1 MATNRTISN
10 SAAMKTNMVSRIV
23 SRYYVHIQCDTI
35 MTRSIFFK
43 ILKHN
48 RHRIAHPWVRNMGY
62 FFGSTTGM
70 YSVIILDCVIE
81 ARMVT
86 SSNGNIFRVTDLLC
100 GEFTGH
106 RWIPLTK
113 ASDAEFWCFHWSAQ
127 KNGWVK
133 IWYAGDLRCHHV
145 HYDVNVMRGCIL
157 CRGIFVR
164 FPRTLSQGNISG
176 FGLIPKLHSSY
187 GPVEQN
193 VYQQCLSSL
202 RFNGK
207 IDFCKQ
213 NGLAWYTVLFYESP
227 LKMPL
232 SRATILIQISM
243 CSHITPETKW
253 TTFCRRNAQN

>member
-1 MATNRTISN
+1 METFSASLTFYAGN
-10 SAAMKTNMVSRIV
+10 SPVIGEFPSQRPV
-23 SRYYVHIQCDTI
+23 
-35 MTRSIFFK
+35 TRSFDVFIDRRK
-43 ILKHN
+43 
-48 RHRIAHPWVRNMGY
+48 
-62 FFGSTTGM
+62 
-70 YSVIILDCVIE
+70 
-81 ARMVT
+81 
-86 SSNGNIFRVTDLLC
+86 
-100 GEFTGH
+100 
-106 RWIPLTK
+106 
-113 ASDAEFWCFHWSAQ
+113 